1 MKIRNVLIVLLL
13 AAIIGGVIGYQQYNK
28 PHRDLMSEEVTAQI
42 TAQELFDEYK
52 EDEEAANE
60 KYLDNILEVS
70 GTIEKVNI
78 GEEKSTLQLRTED
91 LMAGIIC
98 EFEQGDLNTI
108 PAVGDKINVR
118 GICTG
123 MLMDVVL
130 VRCVIMKP

>member
-1 MKIRNVLIVLLL
+1 MKIRNVLIVLLV

-28 PHRDLMSEEVTAQI
+28 PHRDLMSEEVSAKI
-42 TAQELFDEYK
+42 TAQELFDDYEK
-52 EDEEAANE
+52 DEAAANE

-70 GTIEKVNI
+70 GTIEKVNV
-78 GEEKSTLQLRTED
+78 GEEKSTVQLRTDD

-98 EFEQGDLNTI
+98 EFEQGELKTI
-108 PAVGDKINVR
+108 PTAGDKINVR

-130 VRCVIMKP
+130 VRCVLMKP